1 MAQDVLQLF
10 LNARLFDLGGDD
22 NKLKQLRDSSADLAA
37 KFKSAPARLPSF
49 VAVAIDSKVDPK
61 DSILG
66 EVAAVVE
73 NKWNSYV
80 GAFSDTSIPTVM
92 RAVILEA
99 IARSLDDDRV
109 AIAVSLTARSL
120 LPHLGSPLDAA
131 LWTDI
136 VSDADTRLETRAR
149 QEWAMPSSTSIE
161 APTIKLPDI
170 AEVPYRVVNVDWLTG
185 QLSAASGPS
194 DNNNQTLQN
203 ANPHWPN
210 AGQPWSFEYAPRAA
224 KAVASAVD
232 SITKATTSAINE
244 SLKADERLNAIAEQI
259 LAHVS
264 TVAATSKGIERRTSL
279 IWWKESLY
287 SPAANVSYRTLGVG
301 TACAWMAVDAV
312 AITGP
317 FAPRMAEALVAET
330 LRSFRASEADEPMLL
345 STLCADVR
353 DNPSGTNVGLLAALA
368 VVRREPGRSQL
379 AGMLSQNEK
388 IDIPGTLGLSPDAK
402 VTPVAFAQWI
412 YRDLQIAQATA
423 VPGKT
428 RKKTAQ

>member
-1 MAQDVLQLF
+1 M
-10 LNARLFDLGGDD
+10 
-22 NKLKQLRDSSADLAA
+22 
-37 KFKSAPARLPSF
+37 
-49 VAVAIDSKVDPK
+49 
-61 DSILG
+61 
-66 EVAAVVE
+66 
-73 NKWNSYV
+73 
-80 GAFSDTSIPTVM
+80 
-92 RAVILEA
+92 
-99 IARSLDDDRV
+99 
-109 AIAVSLTARSL
+109 
-120 LPHLGSPLDAA
+120 
-131 LWTDI
+131 
-136 VSDADTRLETRAR
+136 
-149 QEWAMPSSTSIE
+149 
-161 APTIKLPDI
+161 
-170 AEVPYRVVNVDWLTG
+170 
-185 QLSAASGPS
+185 
-194 DNNNQTLQN
+194 
-203 ANPHWPN
+203 
-210 AGQPWSFEYAPRAA
+210 AA

-412 YRDLQIAQATA
+412 YRDLQIALATA